1 MLAFRS
7 DGPAPAAGKEPSM
20 DRRTLIVAS
29 LAFVALGGTAVPAP
43 AGGVVP
49 FEPKAFAAA
58 QEAGD
63 SIVVFVHATW

>member
-1 MLAFRS
+1 
-7 DGPAPAAGKEPSM
+7 M